1 MYGTTQEDAAR
12 SVGVIPPP
20 TDLDVQRLIL
30 FLDNQIKKVYNKDTK
45 EERKCSKVK
54 LTNANAIRARIVRA
68 LGIYFDQVGEDVDLI
83 ASNTLNFP
91 VVAEDGEE
99 GWVEVVVKVPKGT
112 KDEEYDGYGRRQQY
126 ELELQEKAEKKAKA
140 DEAKAK
146 KIAKDKAKREKAE

>member
-1 MYGTTQEDAAR
+1 M
-12 SVGVIPPP
+12 
-20 TDLDVQRLIL
+20 
-30 FLDNQIKKVYNKDTK
+30 
-45 EERKCSKVK
+45 K
-54 LTNANAIRARIVRA
+54 LANANTIRARTVRA
-68 LGIYFDQVGEDVDLI
+68 LGIYFDQVGEDVGLI

-99 GWVEVVVKVPKGT
+99 GWVEIVVKVPKGT

>member
-1 MYGTTQEDAAR
+1 M
-12 SVGVIPPP
+12 
-20 TDLDVQRLIL
+20 
-30 FLDNQIKKVYNKDTK
+30 
-45 EERKCSKVK
+45 K
-54 LTNANAIRARIVRA
+54 LANANAIRARIVRA
-68 LGIYFDQVGEDVDLI
+68 LDDYFDKCGEDIGII

-99 GWVEVVVKVPKGT
+99 GWVEIVVKVPKGT

-126 ELELQEKAEKKAKA
+126 EIECAEKAEKKAKA

>member
-1 MYGTTQEDAAR
+1 M
-12 SVGVIPPP
+12 
-20 TDLDVQRLIL
+20 
-30 FLDNQIKKVYNKDTK
+30 
-45 EERKCSKVK
+45 K
-54 LTNANAIRARIVRA
+54 LANANAIRARIVRA

-112 KDEEYDGYGRRQQY
+112 KDEEYDGYGRRKQY